1 MTSVPAFQPAQ
12 PSARSVFKKNN
23 LKTLSSSHCVRLPSG
38 AVTVTGAVTPLL
50 TFVASASLSTALQLL
65 LAPQQQGGQ
74 QQQQGGQQQP
84 QLPSVLGGAG
94 TLSGRYKVVGA
105 RN

>member
-1 MTSVPAFQPAQ
+1 M
-12 PSARSVFKKNN
+12 PS
-23 LKTLSSSHCVRLPSG
+23 
-38 AVTVTGAVTPLL
+38 L

-74 QQQQGGQQQP
+74 QQQQGGQQQQGEQQQHQP
-84 QLPSVLGGAG
+84 PSVLGDAG

-105 RN
+105 RKLKVI